1 MLLTNSQMHA
11 YMDTLQ
17 TLMDNKGILGY
28 AILKNYN
35 TFKDAC
41 KEYLQIY
48 QNALVAY
55 GDKTTEETA
64 AGTQEY
70 MSISP
75 ASEHIEE
82 FVAEMEPV
90 SNVMQDVQI
99 YTVGYSKA
107 MDVLSASE
115 MQSISFMLEDDLMT
129 INNVSET
136 EKE

>member
-1 MLLTNSQMHA
+1 M
-11 YMDTLQ
+11 
-17 TLMDNKGILGY
+17 
-28 AILKNYN
+28 
-35 TFKDAC
+35 
-41 KEYLQIY
+41 
-48 QNALVAY
+48 VAY

-115 MQSISFMLEDDLMT
+115 MQSISFMLEDDVRT
-129 INNVSET
+129 VDNVCET
-136 EKE
+136 ETE